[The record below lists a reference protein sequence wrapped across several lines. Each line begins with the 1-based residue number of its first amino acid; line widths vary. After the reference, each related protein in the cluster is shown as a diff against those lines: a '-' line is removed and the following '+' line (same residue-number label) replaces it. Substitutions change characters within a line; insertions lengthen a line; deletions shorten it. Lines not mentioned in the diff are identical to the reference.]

1 MRHPNH
7 TAEIPKIIKLR
18 RFCRAWYKRFTKYS
32 KTVPMSF
39 MYVLFMEDNCIS
51 TFIHEMDIGNFLQF
65 EYSEIIR
72 WNQNNV
78 LNKAKKKT
86 IYH

>member
-1 MRHPNH
+1 
-7 TAEIPKIIKLR
+7 
-18 RFCRAWYKRFTKYS
+18 
-32 KTVPMSF
+32 MSF
-39 MYVLFMEDNCIS
+39 MYVLLMEDNCIS
-51 TFIHEMDIGNFLQF
+51 TLIQEMDIGNFLQF

>member
-1 MRHPNH
+1 MRF
-7 TAEIPKIIKLR
+7 I
-18 RFCRAWYKRFTKYS
+18 
-32 KTVPMSF
+32 
-39 MYVLFMEDNCIS
+39 YVLFMEDNCIS

-78 LNKAKKKT
+78 LNKAKKKLS
-86 IYH
+86 IIDFFHVH